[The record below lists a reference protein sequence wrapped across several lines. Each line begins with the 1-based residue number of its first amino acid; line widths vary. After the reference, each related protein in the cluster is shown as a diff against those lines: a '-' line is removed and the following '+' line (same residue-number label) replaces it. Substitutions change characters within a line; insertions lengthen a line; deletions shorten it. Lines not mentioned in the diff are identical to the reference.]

1 MKLQSVFD
9 KEFIPYGKVVAGY
22 DLAPLVALL
31 ESATPKPH
39 SGTVYVAGDP
49 ALEALEVA
57 QVLGNHMYGGMPI
70 QVGYC
75 NGNNTVLN
83 CLEYHRDSEVNVA
96 ADDVILLVAQQQK
109 IVDGKLHTREVEA
122 FLLPKGTAAEL
133 YATTLHYAPCNAK
146 AGEGFRVAIVL
157 PKGTNTAKPNI
168 PALCAEDAMLTACNK
183 WLLAHP
189 DSNEAKQGAVVGL
202 EGENISIAG
211 II

>member
-31 ESATPKPH
+31 TSATPKPE

-49 ALEALEVA
+49 SLEALAAA
-57 QVLGNHMYGGMPI
+57 QVLSSNVYGGMPV

-75 NGNNTVLN
+75 NGSNTVLN
-83 CLEYHRDSEVNVA
+83 CLEYHRDSEINVA

-109 IVDGKLHTREVEA
+109 IVDGKLNTREVEA

-157 PKGTNTAKPNI
+157 PKGTNTAKPDI
-168 PALCAEDAMLTACNK
+168 TVFCAEDKMLTACNK

-202 EGENISIAG
+202 EGENIDVAG
-211 II
+211 MI